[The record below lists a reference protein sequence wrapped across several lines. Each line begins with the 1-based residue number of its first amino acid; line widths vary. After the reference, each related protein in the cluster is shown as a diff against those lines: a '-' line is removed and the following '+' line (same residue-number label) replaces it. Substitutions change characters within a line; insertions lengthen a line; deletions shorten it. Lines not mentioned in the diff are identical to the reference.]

1 MQRKLIELADEHSYT
16 DHDLLI
22 VIAERT
28 RLWGERFE
36 KLEERVTDVERY
48 QDKQSGMISG
58 GKTAIVLLASVPASV
73 AVGLLEI
80 IKRMQ

>member
-1 MQRKLIELADEHSYT
+1 MQRELIELTDEHSYT

-80 IKRMQ
+80 VKRLQ

>member
-1 MQRKLIELADEHSYT
+1 MQKELIELADEHSYT

-36 KLEERVTDVERY
+36 KLEERLTDVERY
-48 QDKQSGMISG
+48 QDKQQGLISG
-58 GKTAIVLLASVPASV
+58 GKTALVLLASLPSTV
-73 AVGLLEI
+73 AIGILEL
-80 IKRMQ
+80 IKRT

>member
-1 MQRKLIELADEHSYT
+1 MADEHSYT

-36 KLEERVTDVERY
+36 KLEERLTDVERY

-58 GKTAIVLLASVPASV
+58 GKTAIVLLASIPASV
-73 AVGLLEI
+73 AVGILELV
-80 IKRMQ
+80 KRVQ

>member
-1 MQRKLIELADEHSYT
+1 MQKELIQLADEHSYT

-48 QDKQSGMISG
+48 QDKQQGLLAG
-58 GKTAIVLLASVPASV
+58 GKTALVLLASLPSTLVI
-73 AVGLLEI
+73 GILELF
-80 IKRMQ
+80 KRT

>member
-1 MQRKLIELADEHSYT
+1 MADEHSYT

-36 KLEERVTDVERY
+36 KLEERLTDVERY
-48 QDKQSGMISG
+48 QDKQQGLISG
-58 GKTAIVLLASVPASV
+58 GKTALVLLASLPSTV
-73 AVGLLEI
+73 AIGILEL
-80 IKRMQ
+80 IKRT